1 MRKVISNTTPLL
13 SLIKI
18 NQLDVLREFYGEII
32 VPFAVFEEIE
42 SGKDKN
48 YYQDLTAQ
56 DWIHIEKIRNPVT
69 RLYFSDLD
77 KGEAEVIILSQ
88 ELKADLVI
96 IDEILGRQKAKQMNI
111 PLTGTLGILLKAKS
125 NGIITAIKP
134 LLDEL
139 EQKGSWFSL
148 KLRAKVLELA
158 KEA

>member
-18 NQLDVLREFYGEII
+18 NQLDVLREIYGEII